1 MKLLSLLSLSA
12 LLTLSASAAL
22 PVNRVPIPIAYSMTV
37 QIQSPESTSTST
49 TASVPAPIKV
59 AFTSKDLLALI
70 AQDEFASTNYS
81 TNSFP
86 TGAKLVYM
94 ADPNSFLDSYYE
106 VQDKNGASLVVATNL
121 ITLEPVND
129 LSVYSYK
136 QTIATGLYKPF
147 VRTYVGVFSYDD
159 TAIADGEGVQF
170 DLAQLITGTM
180 NETTSKGVITR
191 TITAKI
197 GAGVGAGTTE
207 GTPAIFTSA
216 AQSSTG
222 KITFS
227 LP

>member
-1 MKLLSLLSLSA
+1 
-12 LLTLSASAAL
+12 
-22 PVNRVPIPIAYSMTV
+22 MTV
-37 QIQSPESTSTST
+37 QIQNPESTPTST
-49 TASVPAPIKV
+49 TTSVPVPTKV
-59 AFTSKDLLALI
+59 SFTAKDLLALI

-94 ADPNSFLDSYYE
+94 ADPNSFTDSFYE
-106 VQDKNGASLVVATNL
+106 VQDKSGNSLVVVTNL
-121 ITLEPVND
+121 ITLAPVND
-129 LSVYSYK
+129 LSVYSYT
-136 QTIATGLYKPF
+136 QTTATGLYKPF

-159 TAIADGEGVQF
+159 TAIAEGAQVQF

-197 GAGVGAGTTE
+197 GAGIGAGTTA

-216 AQSSTG
+216 SQSSTG
-222 KITFS
+222 KITYS